1 MKILIR
7 LLLLLVLF
15 QNSLGCQKQDR
26 SETEKQKAEQLAREN
41 EKLKKEIQDLKKQTQ
56 TAVPVAQTIPLP
68 QTAPQTSTEP
78 SMTLAQMKA
87 ELVPILA
94 GILKQ
99 KQEEDKPAKGKTAHY
114 SMRTQY
120 RLASAVYGLV

>member
-7 LLLLLVLF
+7 FLLFLVLF
-15 QNSLGCQKQDR
+15 QNSLGCQKQGR
-26 SETEKQKAEQLAREN
+26 SETENQKQKAEQLAREN
-41 EKLKKEIQDLKKQTQ
+41 EKLKHEIQDLKKQTQ

-78 SMTLAQMKA
+78 AMTLAQMKA
-87 ELVPILA
+87 ELGPILA

-99 KQEEDKPAKGKTAHY
+99 KQQEDKPAKGKTAHY
-114 SMRTQY
+114 
-120 RLASAVYGLV
+120 